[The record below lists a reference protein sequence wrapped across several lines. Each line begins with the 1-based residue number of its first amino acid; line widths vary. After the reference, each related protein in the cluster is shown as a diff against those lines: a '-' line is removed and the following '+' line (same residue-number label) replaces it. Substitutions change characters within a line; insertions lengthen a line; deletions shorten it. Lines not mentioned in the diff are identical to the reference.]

1 MSEDDQKNQNDSM
14 ESSEEEE
21 DESSFGPEALGLH
34 RVGTELPKKKKL
46 SPLQKLNARGRPARI
61 RKKNSKYD
69 DEMEEAL
76 KSPTKGSPMKKG
88 LSKTP
93 ISTPIKQAPKST
105 GKKRPKGENE
115 EDSDENDGDESG
127 GSTSG
132 KSTNVVS
139 RAQKKTPKKK
149 LLKTTT
155 VTESMNINNIDKKA
169 CQRIGLRLRNLLKLP
184 KAHKFVM
191 YEFFYS
197 NIDRAIFL
205 GSNDFEMCL
214 AETFPRLKTRMMT
227 RIEWNKIRRTLGKPR
242 RCSSKFFEE
251 ERIELERKRQ
261 KIRLL
266 QSRKTGDSSFVC
278 DLPPHIPIPFTI
290 GTKVTARLRTPQDG
304 LFTGT
309 IDGLVHKSHSYR
321 IVFERQGIGS
331 QEIPDYEVMSTEF
344 SDTLDVNKLTKE
356 FISRP
361 DVSYYMVSPLK
372 PTGAFSSFGNHGVHF
387 RRGDPM
393 LSSSSLAGVSNSF
406 IKLEGYQRPKLPNLV
421 LPTTGSIGGYPI
433 KLLETM
439 VLVRKTLET
448 KHLQLLKIRRMN
460 VEAEVVKSFGDNAPE
475 DFQKKYATLL
485 VEMERINRDLADYLN
500 ILHAQT
506 DDFITDKE
514 EFETITPTYLRE
526 KCRDLAMQTFAKNNN
541 NAIQDDAMVKLIGNL
556 TTIMWVTSNLKN
568 DQYTNVEEV
577 LSSCLIETAKSLDP
591 ENQGLFEKNVE
602 SHINQIQIGIFDEAN
617 NQQQQFESHHH
628 QHEHGQDEE
637 EDEDHEEHD
646 QDQAQEIEILDE
658 EIVEDDGESYGEVLG
673 M

>member
-1 MSEDDQKNQNDSM
+1 MSEDDQKNQNDSF
-14 ESSEEEE
+14 ESDEEE
-21 DESSFGPEALGLH
+21 DESFGPEALGLH

-61 RKKNSKYD
+61 RKKNTKYE
-69 DEMEEAL
+69 DEGEEAL
-76 KSPTKGSPMKKG
+76 KSPTKGGSPLKKG
-88 LSKTP
+88 PSKTP
-93 ISTPIKQAPKST
+93 VSTPIKQTPKST

-115 EDSDENDGDESG
+115 EESDENDGDESG

-132 KSTNVVS
+132 KSVGVVS
-139 RAQKKTPKKK
+139 KAQKKTPKKK

-205 GSNDFEMCL
+205 GTNDFEVCL

-309 IDGLVHKSHSYR
+309 VDGLVHKSHSYR

-331 QEIPDYEVMSTEF
+331 QEIPDYEVMAAEF

-393 LSSSSLAGVSNSF
+393 LSSSSLTGVSNSF

-433 KLLETM
+433 KLLEIM
-439 VLVRKTLET
+439 VLVRKTLEI

-485 VEMERINRDLADYLN
+485 IEMERINRDLADYLN
-500 ILHAQT
+500 FLQAQT

-514 EFETITPTYLRE
+514 ELETITPTYLRE

-568 DQYTNVEEV
+568 DQYSNVEEV
-577 LSSCLIETAKSLDP
+577 LSGCLIETAKSLDP
-591 ENQGLFEKNVE
+591 ENQALFEKNVE
-602 SHINQIQIGIFDEAN
+602 SHINQIQIGIFDDAN
-617 NQQQQFESHHH
+617 NQQQFEAH
-628 QHEHGQDEE
+628 HEHH
-637 EDEDHEEHD
+637 DEDHD
-646 QDQAQEIEILDE
+646 QDQGQEIEILEEE
-658 EIVEDDGESYGEVLG
+658 EIVEDDGEGYEVLG

>member
-1 MSEDDQKNQNDSM
+1 MSEDDTKNRDDSF
-14 ESSEEEE
+14 ESSEEE
-21 DESSFGPEALGLH
+21 DELFGPEALGLH
-34 RVGTELPKKKKL
+34 RVGTALPKKKKL
-46 SPLQKLNARGRPARI
+46 SPLQKLNARGRPARL

-69 DEMEEAL
+69 DEEEAALL
-76 KSPTKGSPMKKG
+76 KSPIKGSPMKKG

-93 ISTPIKQAPKST
+93 VSTPVKSAQKS
-105 GKKRPKGENE
+105 GKKRSKGENTE
-115 EDSDENDGDESG
+115 DDSDENDEDESG

-132 KSTNVVS
+132 KSTEVVS
-139 RAQKKTPKKK
+139 KAPKKTPKKRV
-149 LLKTTT
+149 LKTTT

-205 GSNDFEMCL
+205 GTNDFEVCL

-242 RCSSKFFEE
+242 RCSAKFFEE
-251 ERIELERKRQ
+251 ERVELERKRQ

-278 DLPPHIPIPFTI
+278 DLPAHIPIPFVI

-309 IDGLVHKSHSYR
+309 VDGLVHKSHSYR

-331 QEIPDYEVMSTEF
+331 QEIPDYEVMA
-344 SDTLDVNKLTKE
+344 SDFGETLDLNKLTKE
-356 FISRP
+356 FVSRP

-372 PTGAFSSFGNHGVHF
+372 PTGAFSSFGNNGVQF
-387 RRGDPM
+387 RREDPL
-393 LSSSSLAGVSNSF
+393 LSSVGGGSSSSF

-439 VLVRKTLET
+439 VLVRKTLEI

-500 ILHAQT
+500 ILQSQT

-514 EFETITPTYLRE
+514 ELETITPTYLRE
-526 KCRDLAMQTFAKNNN
+526 KCRDLAMQTFAKNNTN
-541 NAIQDDAMVKLIGNL
+541 SIQDDAMVKLIGNL

-568 DQYTNVEEV
+568 EQYSNVEEV
-577 LSSCLIETAKSLDP
+577 LSGCLIETSKSLDP
-591 ENQGLFEKNVE
+591 ENQGLFEKNVQ
-602 SHINQIQIGIFDEAN
+602 SHIHQIQIGIFDDGN
-617 NQQQQFESHHH
+617 SH
-628 QHEHGQDEE
+628 G
-637 EDEDHEEHD
+637 
-646 QDQAQEIEILDE
+646 QAQEIEILE
-658 EIVEDDGESYGEVLG
+658 EEEVIEEDGEDYVLG